1 MLLLIN
7 NAVTPANPKDIAF
20 VPKIRK
26 ALRTC
31 DIPFYEVEKIR
42 EIPADIYSK
51 IRGILISG
59 SQMRLSKPIDFDSI
73 AHILHYLVKY
83 DRVPVLGL
91 CFGCQI
97 LHMLHGGKLEDQIER
112 SCEDYRVE
120 LSEHPLFKD
129 VRMLKETDTYHKFS
143 VCFQDLPVSFSKC
156 SFSSI
161 ANFHHRGKLLP
172 CAFEY
177 SPNRFGMMIHPEIHV
192 ETYVVFTNFYKI
204 CGM

>member
-7 NAVTPANPKDIAF
+7 NVVNVNTNDISF
-20 VPKIRK
+20 VSKIRK
-26 ALRTC
+26 ALRSC
-31 DIPFYEVEKIR
+31 DIPFYEVKKIR
-42 EIPADIYSK
+42 EIPADISSK

-59 SQMRLSKPIDFDSI
+59 SQMRLSKPIDFESI
-73 AHILHYLVKY
+73 AHILHYLAKY

-120 LSEHPLFKD
+120 LSLHPLFKD
-129 VRMLKETDTYHKFS
+129 VRMLKETDVYPQFA
-143 VCFQDLPVSFSKC
+143 VCFHDLPVSFPKC
-156 SFSSI
+156 SPI
-161 ANFHHRGKLLP
+161 ANFHHRGKVLP
-172 CAFEY
+172 CAFKY

-192 ETYVVFTNFYKI
+192 ETYPVFQNFAKL
-204 CGM
+204 CGI